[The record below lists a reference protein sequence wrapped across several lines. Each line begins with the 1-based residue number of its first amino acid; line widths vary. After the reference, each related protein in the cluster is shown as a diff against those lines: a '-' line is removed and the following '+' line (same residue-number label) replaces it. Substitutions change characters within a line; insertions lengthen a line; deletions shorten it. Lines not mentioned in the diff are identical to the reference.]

1 MITLSETKNGKPC
14 FFRIAN
20 PRPPPRRNKRG
31 KSPRPTPRGERR
43 TDEKQKMPRQSRS
56 DKGGRKIHRK
66 MNILCNSAIFPPNRA
81 IVSTSLCEL
90 RSNSLVLPFRFAQNK
105 HFAQFGILQKK
116 YSRPCSELYAAISAA
131 IKDKTLKPQALQSS
145 INFYITKR
153 ITKRNFTRE
162 RSRYALHS
170 PDKCKTTE
178 HFQG

>member
-1 MITLSETKNGKPC
+1 MNTLTETKSGKPC

-31 KSPRPTPRGERR
+31 KSPLPSPRGERR

-66 MNILCNSAIFPPNRA
+66 MNILCNSAIFPPNREP
-81 IVSTSLCEL
+81 VSTSLCEL
-90 RSNSLVLPFRFAQNK
+90 RSNPLVLPFRFAQNK

-131 IKDKTLKPQALQSS
+131 IKDKTLKPQSPQS
-145 INFYITKR
+145 
-153 ITKRNFTRE
+153 
-162 RSRYALHS
+162 
-170 PDKCKTTE
+170 
-178 HFQG
+178 